1 VLHAVERLKEQG
13 DFTGE
18 MADMQH
24 LPMMVIDDIIEEE
37 GVVITDKTMRRNVNK
52 VATRVIAKMY
62 KSMLMGESYE
72 RDR

>member
-1 VLHAVERLKEQG
+1 
-13 DFTGE
+13 
-18 MADMQH
+18 
-24 LPMMVIDDIIEEE
+24 
-37 GVVITDKTMRRNVNK
+37 VNK